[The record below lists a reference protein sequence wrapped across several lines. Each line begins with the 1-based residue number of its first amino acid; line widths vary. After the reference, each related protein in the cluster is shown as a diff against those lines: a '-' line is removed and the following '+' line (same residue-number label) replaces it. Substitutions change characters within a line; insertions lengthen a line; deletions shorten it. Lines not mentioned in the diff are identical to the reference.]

1 MKMIKK
7 KQILLWK
14 ITKNV
19 KKVYESTEQ
28 HSLFWTRP
36 IDRWCNM
43 LRILDWRRN
52 KSGII
57 LSHTHTHSYMEYLFL
72 RVRTQ
77 FSLLI
82 LSEFKQIN
90 LFHLKSSE
98 NHRLTLI
105 FLETPTKTSAAGSFF
120 WLTSRLKTPLTNK
133 STKAILLGLLRNCSE
148 QLLCK
153 THVNNFF

>member
-1 MKMIKK
+1 MLKKYTKVQSSILYSELVPLTGDVTCSEFQIDGEIKVVSFC
-7 KQILLWK
+7 L
-14 ITKNV
+14 T
-19 KKVYESTEQ
+19 
-28 HSLFWTRP
+28 
-36 IDRWCNM
+36 
-43 LRILDWRRN
+43 
-52 KSGII
+52 
-57 LSHTHTHSYMEYLFL
+57 HTHTHSYMEYLFL
-72 RVRTQ
+72 RVHTQ

-148 QLLCK
+148 QLLFK